1 LLTTVH
7 IYRRTRGDD
16 VKPFTTAA
24 SGVFTLVAL
33 AQLLRV
39 VLGWEVKID
48 GFVIPVWV
56 SVIVCL
62 IAATLAVMLPR
73 ENRT

>member
-1 LLTTVH
+1 
-7 IYRRTRGDD
+7 

-24 SGVFTLVAL
+24 FGVFTLVAL

-39 VLGWEVKID
+39 LLGWEVTVN
-48 GFVIPVWV
+48 GFLIPIWV

-62 IAATLAVMLPR
+62 IAATLAVMLRR
-73 ENRT
+73 ENRV